1 MKSKN
6 IRLEKIRRFIRD
18 HEVGTQEEIVE
29 HLKEEGISATQA
41 TVSRD
46 IKELGIVKRPLKDMT
61 YVYELPRKHHQGI
74 GMIKAISCLIAEW
87 VNMLI
92 SPWFQGQRL

>member
-1 MKSKN
+1 MKWGPKKKSSN
-6 IRLEKIRRFIRD
+6 N
-18 HEVGTQEEIVE
+18 
-29 HLKEEGISATQA
+29 LKEEGISATQA

-74 GMIKAISCLIAEW
+74 GMD
-87 VNMLI
+87 
-92 SPWFQGQRL
+92 